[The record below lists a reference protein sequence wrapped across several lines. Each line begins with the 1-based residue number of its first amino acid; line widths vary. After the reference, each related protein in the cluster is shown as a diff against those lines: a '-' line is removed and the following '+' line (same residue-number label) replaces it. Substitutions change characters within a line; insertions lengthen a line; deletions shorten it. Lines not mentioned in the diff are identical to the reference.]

1 MILYLVENVE
11 DRNEVVIL
19 NICRNRDKAF
29 ELQEEYRKN
38 FRDQKYNNP
47 EDIIEV
53 EELDL
58 DELDDEIVW
67 SYDV

>member
-19 NICRNRDKAF
+19 NICRDRDKAF

-38 FRDQKYNNP
+38 FKDQKYNNP

>member
-19 NICRNRDKAF
+19 NICRDRDKAF